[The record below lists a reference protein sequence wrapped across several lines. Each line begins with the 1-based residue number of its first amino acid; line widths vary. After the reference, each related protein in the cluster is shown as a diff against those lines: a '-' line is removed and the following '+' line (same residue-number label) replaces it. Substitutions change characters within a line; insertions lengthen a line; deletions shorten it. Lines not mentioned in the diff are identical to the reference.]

1 MAKSPYNPEEY
12 NATVYMQPAK
22 KRSAFSGPI
31 LFVIVVVAAIF
42 VLSIAFRINRIE
54 VVGNEHYTSDEII
67 RAINIEQGDNLFFF
81 DQFGAVSRVFAKLPY
96 VEEVSISRH
105 LPDRVTIEITES
117 KAMAYLPIGAELWTI
132 DHDCKVLGIAAEG
145 EEGSLI
151 QVTGFKPGTLFI
163 GEPLSTEDGS
173 TRAVDF
179 LSAILNQIQGRGM
192 TEQVKKIDFT
202 DVNNVSIS
210 YGGKYTFKLGDPY
223 NTAHKFGM
231 IEYALTQLKE
241 GDIGI
246 IDVSSD
252 VNAEF
257 TPY

>member
-12 NATVYMQPAK
+12 NSTVYMQPAK

-31 LFVIVVVAAIF
+31 LFVVVVIAVIF
-42 VLSIAFRINRIE
+42 VLSIAFRINKIE
-54 VVGNEHYTSDEII
+54 VTGNGHYSSDEII
-67 RAINIEQGDNLFFF
+67 KAINIEQGDNLFFF

-105 LPDRVTIEITES
+105 LPDRVTIEIKES
-117 KAMAYLPIGAELWTI
+117 KAMAYLPIGAELWTM
-132 DHDCKVLGIAAEG
+132 DHDCKILGNAAEG

-151 QVTGFKPGTLFI
+151 QIVGFKPGTLFI
-163 GEPLSTEDGS
+163 GEPLSTEDGND
-173 TRAVDF
+173 RAVNF
-179 LSAILNQIQGRGM
+179 LRDILNQIQGRGM
-192 TEQVKKIDFT
+192 TGQITKIDFT
-202 DVNNVSIS
+202 DVNNVSVS

-231 IEYALTQLKE
+231 IEYAMLQLKE